1 MAITSWPSHFDLDLF
16 AAPARCFASRSTI
29 FIRIIGLLRDAGNN
43 AIPGFRMRLSCP
55 ACQTEYEV
63 PDAALTGR
71 ARTLRCGHCDHQWQV
86 APLAATP
93 AGAELVTGMQLPEA
107 PPPWPPEPPRQE
119 PPRPAMTAE
128 RPPTPVSFVPE
139 PPKPAANAAKRK
151 FPIPDAPGTETRD
164 RFDPKSTAKLTYDT
178 ASYDYPNDLPVPRTA
193 KKGPSPWLVSILIL
207 LIAVVMVW
215 VERVHIMQVWP
226 PSTRL
231 FNAVNGILQQFL
243 PHK

>member
-1 MAITSWPSHFDLDLF
+1 
-16 AAPARCFASRSTI
+16 
-29 FIRIIGLLRDAGNN
+29 
-43 AIPGFRMRLSCP
+43 MRLSCP

-86 APLAATP
+86 AQLADAP
-93 AGAELVTGMQLPEA
+93 AGAGAYAGMPLPEA
-107 PPPWPPEPPRQE
+107 PPPWPQEAPRQE
-119 PPRPAMTAE
+119 PARPVMTAE

-139 PPKPAANAAKRK
+139 PKPAANASKRK
-151 FPIPDAPGTETRD
+151 FPIPDPPGTQPPE

-178 ASYDYPNDLPVPRTA
+178 ASYEYPTDLPVPRPA
-193 KKGPSPWLVSILIL
+193 KKGASPWLVSILIL

-226 PSTRL
+226 PSARL
-231 FNAVNGILQQFL
+231 FNAVNAILQQFL
-243 PHK
+243 PQHK